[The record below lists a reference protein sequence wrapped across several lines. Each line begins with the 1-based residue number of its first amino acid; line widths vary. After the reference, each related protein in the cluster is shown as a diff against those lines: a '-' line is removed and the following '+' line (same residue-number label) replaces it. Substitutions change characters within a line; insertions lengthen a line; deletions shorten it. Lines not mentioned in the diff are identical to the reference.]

1 VAVNLKLKS
10 HMAWQQDTSYGGY
23 SNYGNYGEGQ
33 YGVDSATLDM
43 FDDVQAE
50 TQPVVTGSAYSN
62 DSGHNSNTNSYYNP
76 GNAYPT
82 TDQRP
87 PSQQGQAYQ
96 RGPTPSNAYMAPS
109 SSDGQPGHQPT
120 MFNPNSATGGIENF
134 IGNPMVTGMA
144 MQYSQDIV
152 GRGGEE
158 IRKNL
163 DKYVS
168 IGQLKYYF
176 AVDTSYVA
184 KKIGVLLFPF
194 TRSDWAIKYNQDEPV
209 QPKYDLNAPDLYIPT
224 MAYATYVLLV
234 GYVLGLRNAFS
245 PDLLASTASS
255 TLVWLILE
263 IGIIYLTLTVM
274 SINTSLTKWDILSF
288 SSYKY
293 VGIIV
298 VLLTGL
304 LLQSYGYYISLIY
317 VSLALIWFLT
327 RTLKLRIEPE
337 VHGMQVHGK
346 RKLYIILMYAAL
358 QPLLIWWMTY
368 SLVPISTSVDMND
381 IPGSNSAAQMV
392 P

>member
-1 VAVNLKLKS
+1 MQVPPA
-10 HMAWQQDTSYGGY
+10 QQQHQQQQNASFAAIPGLGAAAQM
-23 SNYGNYGEGQ
+23 N
-33 YGVDSATLDM
+33 
-43 FDDVQAE
+43 
-50 TQPVVTGSAYSN
+50 PVM
-62 DSGHNSNTNSYYNP
+62 
-76 GNAYPT
+76 
-82 TDQRP
+82 TD
-87 PSQQGQAYQ
+87 
-96 RGPTPSNAYMAPS
+96 
-109 SSDGQPGHQPT
+109 
-120 MFNPNSATGGIENF
+120 
-134 IGNPMVTGMA
+134 MA
-144 MQYSQDIV
+144 MRYGQDMM
-152 GRGGEE
+152 GKGQEE
-158 IRKNL
+158 LKKNL

-176 AVDTSYVA
+176 AVDTTYVA
-184 KKIGVLLFPF
+184 KKLGVLLFPF

-234 GYVLGLRNAFS
+234 GYILGLRNAFS
-245 PDLLASTASS
+245 PDLLGITASS

-263 IGIIYLTLTVM
+263 FGLIHLTLFLM
-274 SINTSLTKWDILSF
+274 GINTSLTKWDILSF

-368 SLVPISTSVDMND
+368 SLVPISTSVNMND
-381 IPGSNSAAQMV
+381 IPGSAQMV

>member
-1 VAVNLKLKS
+1 
-10 HMAWQQDTSYGGY
+10 
-23 SNYGNYGEGQ
+23 
-33 YGVDSATLDM
+33 
-43 FDDVQAE
+43 
-50 TQPVVTGSAYSN
+50 
-62 DSGHNSNTNSYYNP
+62 
-76 GNAYPT
+76 
-82 TDQRP
+82 
-87 PSQQGQAYQ
+87 
-96 RGPTPSNAYMAPS
+96 
-109 SSDGQPGHQPT
+109 
-120 MFNPNSATGGIENF
+120 
-134 IGNPMVTGMA
+134 MVSGMA
-144 MQYSQDIV
+144 MQYGQDMM
-152 GRGGEE
+152 GRGQEE
-158 IRKNL
+158 IKKNL

-234 GYVLGLRNAFS
+234 GYILGLRNAFS
-245 PDLLASTASS
+245 PDLLGITASS

-263 IGIIYLTLTVM
+263 FGLIHLTLFLM
-274 SINTSLTKWDILSF
+274 GINTSLTKWDILSF

-337 VHGMQVHGK
+337 VRSTILYKNLQILHFFSQKVHGMQVHGK

-368 SLVPISTSVDMND
+368 SLVPISTSVNMND
-381 IPGSNSAAQMV
+381 IPGSAQMV

>member
-1 VAVNLKLKS
+1 MHTQRRINAHHLNRVK
-10 HMAWQQDTSYGGY
+10 HTS
-23 SNYGNYGEGQ
+23 EGTK
-33 YGVDSATLDM
+33 TLSPNNIVFM
-43 FDDVQAE
+43 SLIFF
-50 TQPVVTGSAYSN
+50 S
-62 DSGHNSNTNSYYNP
+62 
-76 GNAYPT
+76 
-82 TDQRP
+82 
-87 PSQQGQAYQ
+87 
-96 RGPTPSNAYMAPS
+96 PTPSNAYMAPS

-337 VHGMQVHGK
+337 V
-346 RKLYIILMYAAL
+346 RKTETKKT
-358 QPLLIWWMTY
+358 P
-368 SLVPISTSVDMND
+368 
-381 IPGSNSAAQMV
+381 SNT
-392 P
+392 

>member
-1 VAVNLKLKS
+1 
-10 HMAWQQDTSYGGY
+10 MAWQQDTSYGGY

-50 TQPVVTGSAYSN
+50 TQPVVTGSAYSS
-62 DSGHNSNTNSYYNP
+62 DSGHNSYYNP
-76 GNAYPT
+76 VNAYPASS

-87 PSQQGQAYQ
+87 PSQQAQAYQ
-96 RGPTPSNAYMAPS
+96 RGPTPSNAYVAPS
-109 SSDGQPGHQPT
+109 SSDGQPGQPT
-120 MFNPNSATGGIENF
+120 IFNPNSATGGLENL
-134 IGNPMVTGMA
+134 IGNPMVSGMA
-144 MQYSQDIV
+144 MQYGQDMM
-152 GRGGEE
+152 GRGQEE
-158 IRKNL
+158 IKKNL

-234 GYVLGLRNAFS
+234 GYILGLRNAFS
-245 PDLLASTASS
+245 PDLLGITASS

-263 IGIIYLTLTVM
+263 FGLIHLTLFLM
-274 SINTSLTKWDILSF
+274 GINTSLTKWDILSF

-368 SLVPISTSVDMND
+368 SLVPISTSVNMND
-381 IPGSNSAAQMV
+381 IPGSAQMV

>member
-1 VAVNLKLKS
+1 
-10 HMAWQQDTSYGGY
+10 
-23 SNYGNYGEGQ
+23 
-33 YGVDSATLDM
+33 
-43 FDDVQAE
+43 
-50 TQPVVTGSAYSN
+50 
-62 DSGHNSNTNSYYNP
+62 
-76 GNAYPT
+76 
-82 TDQRP
+82 
-87 PSQQGQAYQ
+87 
-96 RGPTPSNAYMAPS
+96 MAPS

-337 VHGMQVHGK
+337 VRKIK
-346 RKLYIILMYAAL
+346 RKKTTSNTQEFHFRFMGCKFMANESCIL
-358 QPLLIWWMTY
+358 
-368 SLVPISTSVDMND
+368 SLCMQHCSLF
-381 IPGSNSAAQMV
+381 
-392 P
+392 

>member
-1 VAVNLKLKS
+1 
-10 HMAWQQDTSYGGY
+10 MAWQQDTSYGGY

-50 TQPVVTGSAYSN
+50 TQPVVTGSAYSS
-62 DSGHNSNTNSYYNP
+62 DSGHNSYYNP
-76 GNAYPT
+76 VNAYPASSS
-82 TDQRP
+82 DQRP
-87 PSQQGQAYQ
+87 PSQQAQAYQ
-96 RGPTPSNAYMAPS
+96 RGPTPSNAYVAPS
-109 SSDGQPGHQPT
+109 SSDGQPGQPT
-120 MFNPNSATGGIENF
+120 IFNPNSATGGLENL
-134 IGNPMVTGMA
+134 IGNPMVSGMA
-144 MQYSQDIV
+144 MQYGQDMM
-152 GRGGEE
+152 GRGQEE
-158 IRKNL
+158 IKKNL

-234 GYVLGLRNAFS
+234 GYILGLRNAFS
-245 PDLLASTASS
+245 PDLLGITASS

-263 IGIIYLTLTVM
+263 FGLIHLTLFLM
-274 SINTSLTKWDILSF
+274 GINTSLTKWDILSF

-368 SLVPISTSVDMND
+368 SLVPISTSVNMND
-381 IPGSNSAAQMV
+381 IPGSAQMV

>member
-1 VAVNLKLKS
+1 
-10 HMAWQQDTSYGGY
+10 
-23 SNYGNYGEGQ
+23 
-33 YGVDSATLDM
+33 
-43 FDDVQAE
+43 
-50 TQPVVTGSAYSN
+50 
-62 DSGHNSNTNSYYNP
+62 
-76 GNAYPT
+76 
-82 TDQRP
+82 
-87 PSQQGQAYQ
+87 
-96 RGPTPSNAYMAPS
+96 MAPS

-337 VHGMQVHGK
+337 VRKIKRKKNSLKHIKIPFQVHGMQVHGK

-381 IPGSNSAAQMV
+381 IPGSNSASAAQMV

>member
-1 VAVNLKLKS
+1 MSLIFFS
-10 HMAWQQDTSYGGY
+10 
-23 SNYGNYGEGQ
+23 
-33 YGVDSATLDM
+33 
-43 FDDVQAE
+43 
-50 TQPVVTGSAYSN
+50 
-62 DSGHNSNTNSYYNP
+62 
-76 GNAYPT
+76 
-82 TDQRP
+82 
-87 PSQQGQAYQ
+87 
-96 RGPTPSNAYMAPS
+96 PTPSNAYMAPS

-337 VHGMQVHGK
+337 V
-346 RKLYIILMYAAL
+346 RKTETKKT
-358 QPLLIWWMTY
+358 P
-368 SLVPISTSVDMND
+368 
-381 IPGSNSAAQMV
+381 SNT
-392 P
+392 

>member
-1 VAVNLKLKS
+1 
-10 HMAWQQDTSYGGY
+10 
-23 SNYGNYGEGQ
+23 
-33 YGVDSATLDM
+33 
-43 FDDVQAE
+43 
-50 TQPVVTGSAYSN
+50 
-62 DSGHNSNTNSYYNP
+62 
-76 GNAYPT
+76 
-82 TDQRP
+82 
-87 PSQQGQAYQ
+87 
-96 RGPTPSNAYMAPS
+96 MAPS

-337 VHGMQVHGK
+337 VRKIKRKKNNLKHIKIPFQVHGMQVHGK

-381 IPGSNSAAQMV
+381 IPGSNSASAAQMV

>member
-1 VAVNLKLKS
+1 MAVNLKLQS

-50 TQPVVTGSAYSN
+50 TQPVVTGSAI

-381 IPGSNSAAQMV
+381 IPGSNSASAAQMV

>member
-1 VAVNLKLKS
+1 
-10 HMAWQQDTSYGGY
+10 MAWQQDTSYGGY

-50 TQPVVTGSAYSN
+50 TQPVVTGSAYSS
-62 DSGHNSNTNSYYNP
+62 DSGHNSYYNP
-76 GNAYPT
+76 VNAYPAST

-87 PSQQGQAYQ
+87 PSQQAQAYQ
-96 RGPTPSNAYMAPS
+96 RGPTPSNAYVAPS
-109 SSDGQPGHQPT
+109 SSDGQPGQPT
-120 MFNPNSATGGIENF
+120 IFNPNSATGGLENL
-134 IGNPMVTGMA
+134 IGNPMVSGMA
-144 MQYSQDIV
+144 MQYGQDMM
-152 GRGGEE
+152 GRGQEE
-158 IRKNL
+158 IKKNL

-234 GYVLGLRNAFS
+234 GYILGLRNAFS
-245 PDLLASTASS
+245 PDLLGITASS

-263 IGIIYLTLTVM
+263 FGLIHLTLFLM
-274 SINTSLTKWDILSF
+274 GINTSLTKWDILSF

-368 SLVPISTSVDMND
+368 SLVPISTSVNMND
-381 IPGSNSAAQMV
+381 IPGSAQMV

>member
-1 VAVNLKLKS
+1 
-10 HMAWQQDTSYGGY
+10 
-23 SNYGNYGEGQ
+23 
-33 YGVDSATLDM
+33 
-43 FDDVQAE
+43 
-50 TQPVVTGSAYSN
+50 
-62 DSGHNSNTNSYYNP
+62 
-76 GNAYPT
+76 
-82 TDQRP
+82 
-87 PSQQGQAYQ
+87 
-96 RGPTPSNAYMAPS
+96 MAPS

-337 VHGMQVHGK
+337 VRKIKRKKKNNLKHIKIPFQVHGMQVHGK

-381 IPGSNSAAQMV
+381 IPGSNSASAAQMV

>member
-1 VAVNLKLKS
+1 
-10 HMAWQQDTSYGGY
+10 MAWQQDTSYGGY

-50 TQPVVTGSAYSN
+50 TQPVVTGSAYSS
-62 DSGHNSNTNSYYNP
+62 DSGHNSYYNP
-76 GNAYPT
+76 VNAYPAST

-87 PSQQGQAYQ
+87 PSQQAQAYQ
-96 RGPTPSNAYMAPS
+96 RGPTPSNAYVGPS
-109 SSDGQPGHQPT
+109 SSDGQPGQPT
-120 MFNPNSATGGIENF
+120 IFNPNSATGGLENL
-134 IGNPMVTGMA
+134 IGNPMVSGMA
-144 MQYSQDIV
+144 MQYGQDMM
-152 GRGGEE
+152 GRGQEE
-158 IRKNL
+158 IKKNL

-184 KKIGVLLFPF
+184 KKIGLLLFPF

-234 GYVLGLRNAFS
+234 GYILGLRNAFS
-245 PDLLASTASS
+245 PDLLGITASS

-263 IGIIYLTLTVM
+263 FGLIHLTLFLM
-274 SINTSLTKWDILSF
+274 GINTSLTKWDILSF

-368 SLVPISTSVDMND
+368 SLVPISTSVNMND
-381 IPGSNSAAQMV
+381 IPGSAQMV

>member
-1 VAVNLKLKS
+1 
-10 HMAWQQDTSYGGY
+10 
-23 SNYGNYGEGQ
+23 
-33 YGVDSATLDM
+33 
-43 FDDVQAE
+43 
-50 TQPVVTGSAYSN
+50 
-62 DSGHNSNTNSYYNP
+62 
-76 GNAYPT
+76 
-82 TDQRP
+82 
-87 PSQQGQAYQ
+87 
-96 RGPTPSNAYMAPS
+96 
-109 SSDGQPGHQPT
+109 
-120 MFNPNSATGGIENF
+120 MFNPGSAAGIENF

-144 MQYSQDIV
+144 MQYGQDFM

-158 IRKNL
+158 IKKNL

-184 KKIGVLLFPF
+184 KKLGVLLFPF

-209 QPKYDLNAPDLYIPT
+209 QPKYDVNAPDLYIPT

-234 GYVLGLRNAFS
+234 GYILGLRNAFS

-263 IGIIYLTLTVM
+263 IGLIYLTLTIM

-304 LLQSYGYYISLIY
+304 LLQTKGYYLSLIY
-317 VSLALIWFLT
+317 ISAALMFFLL

-337 VHGMQVHGK
+337 VK
-346 RKLYIILMYAAL
+346 YIICRR
-358 QPLLIWWMTY
+358 
-368 SLVPISTSVDMND
+368 
-381 IPGSNSAAQMV
+381 
-392 P
+392 

>member
-1 VAVNLKLKS
+1 MSLFFFFS
-10 HMAWQQDTSYGGY
+10 
-23 SNYGNYGEGQ
+23 
-33 YGVDSATLDM
+33 
-43 FDDVQAE
+43 
-50 TQPVVTGSAYSN
+50 
-62 DSGHNSNTNSYYNP
+62 
-76 GNAYPT
+76 
-82 TDQRP
+82 
-87 PSQQGQAYQ
+87 
-96 RGPTPSNAYMAPS
+96 PTPSNAYMAPS

-337 VHGMQVHGK
+337 VRKIKRKKNNLKHIRIPFQVHGMQVHGK

-381 IPGSNSAAQMV
+381 IPGSNSASAAQMV

>member
-1 VAVNLKLKS
+1 
-10 HMAWQQDTSYGGY
+10 MAWQQDTSYGGY

-50 TQPVVTGSAYSN
+50 TQPVVTGSAYSS
-62 DSGHNSNTNSYYNP
+62 DSGHNSYYNP
-76 GNAYPT
+76 VNAYPAS

-87 PSQQGQAYQ
+87 PSQQAQAYQ
-96 RGPTPSNAYMAPS
+96 RGPTPSNAYVGPS
-109 SSDGQPGHQPT
+109 SSDGQPGQPT
-120 MFNPNSATGGIENF
+120 IFNPNSATGGLENL
-134 IGNPMVTGMA
+134 IGNPMVSGMA
-144 MQYSQDIV
+144 MQYGQDMM
-152 GRGGEE
+152 GRGQEE
-158 IRKNL
+158 IKKNL

-234 GYVLGLRNAFS
+234 GYILGLRNAFS
-245 PDLLASTASS
+245 PDLLGITASS

-263 IGIIYLTLTVM
+263 FGLIHLTLFLM
-274 SINTSLTKWDILSF
+274 GINTSLTKWDILSF

-368 SLVPISTSVDMND
+368 SLVPISTSVNMND
-381 IPGSNSAAQMV
+381 IPGSAQMV

>member
-1 VAVNLKLKS
+1 
-10 HMAWQQDTSYGGY
+10 
-23 SNYGNYGEGQ
+23 
-33 YGVDSATLDM
+33 
-43 FDDVQAE
+43 
-50 TQPVVTGSAYSN
+50 
-62 DSGHNSNTNSYYNP
+62 
-76 GNAYPT
+76 
-82 TDQRP
+82 
-87 PSQQGQAYQ
+87 
-96 RGPTPSNAYMAPS
+96 MAPS

-337 VHGMQVHGK
+337 VRKTK
-346 RKLYIILMYAAL
+346 RKKTPQTHKNSISGSWDASSRQTKAVYYPYVCSTAA
-358 QPLLIWWMTY
+358 
-368 SLVPISTSVDMND
+368 SFDLVDD
-381 IPGSNSAAQMV
+381 LFFGSNFNLSRHE
-392 P
+392 

>member
-1 VAVNLKLKS
+1 
-10 HMAWQQDTSYGGY
+10 
-23 SNYGNYGEGQ
+23 
-33 YGVDSATLDM
+33 
-43 FDDVQAE
+43 
-50 TQPVVTGSAYSN
+50 
-62 DSGHNSNTNSYYNP
+62 
-76 GNAYPT
+76 
-82 TDQRP
+82 
-87 PSQQGQAYQ
+87 
-96 RGPTPSNAYMAPS
+96 MAPS

-337 VHGMQVHGK
+337 VRKTK
-346 RKLYIILMYAAL
+346 RKKNPQTHKNSISGSWDASSRQTKAVYYSYVCSTAA
-358 QPLLIWWMTY
+358 
-368 SLVPISTSVDMND
+368 SFDLVDD
-381 IPGSNSAAQMV
+381 LFFGSNFNLSRHE
-392 P
+392 

>member
-1 VAVNLKLKS
+1 
-10 HMAWQQDTSYGGY
+10 
-23 SNYGNYGEGQ
+23 
-33 YGVDSATLDM
+33 
-43 FDDVQAE
+43 
-50 TQPVVTGSAYSN
+50 
-62 DSGHNSNTNSYYNP
+62 
-76 GNAYPT
+76 
-82 TDQRP
+82 
-87 PSQQGQAYQ
+87 
-96 RGPTPSNAYMAPS
+96 MAPS

-224 MAYATYVLLV
+224 MAYASYVLLV

-337 VHGMQVHGK
+337 VRKTK
-346 RKLYIILMYAAL
+346 RKKKPQTHKNSISGSWDASSRQTKAVYYSYVCSTAA
-358 QPLLIWWMTY
+358 
-368 SLVPISTSVDMND
+368 SFDLVDD
-381 IPGSNSAAQMV
+381 LFFGSNFNLSRHE
-392 P
+392 

>member
-1 VAVNLKLKS
+1 MNFFFS
-10 HMAWQQDTSYGGY
+10 
-23 SNYGNYGEGQ
+23 
-33 YGVDSATLDM
+33 
-43 FDDVQAE
+43 
-50 TQPVVTGSAYSN
+50 
-62 DSGHNSNTNSYYNP
+62 
-76 GNAYPT
+76 
-82 TDQRP
+82 
-87 PSQQGQAYQ
+87 
-96 RGPTPSNAYMAPS
+96 PTPSNAYVAPS
-109 SSDGQPGHQPT
+109 SSDGQPGQPT
-120 MFNPNSATGGIENF
+120 IFNPNSATGGLENLL
-134 IGNPMVTGMA
+134 GNPMVSGMA
-144 MQYSQDIV
+144 MQYGQDMM
-152 GRGGEE
+152 GRGQEE
-158 IRKNL
+158 IKKNL

-234 GYVLGLRNAFS
+234 GYILGLRNAFS
-245 PDLLASTASS
+245 PDLLGITASS

-263 IGIIYLTLTVM
+263 FGLIHLTLFLM
-274 SINTSLTKWDILSF
+274 GINTSLTKWDILSF

-337 VHGMQVHGK
+337 VRKTILYKNLQILHFFSQKVHGMQVHGK

-368 SLVPISTSVDMND
+368 SLVPISTSVDLND
-381 IPGSNSAAQMV
+381 IPGSAQMV

>member
-1 VAVNLKLKS
+1 
-10 HMAWQQDTSYGGY
+10 MAWQQDTSYGGY

-50 TQPVVTGSAYSN
+50 TQPVVTGSAYSS
-62 DSGHNSNTNSYYNP
+62 DSGHNSYYNP
-76 GNAYPT
+76 VNAYPAS

-87 PSQQGQAYQ
+87 PSQQAQAYQ
-96 RGPTPSNAYMAPS
+96 RGPTPSNAYVGQS
-109 SSDGQPGHQPT
+109 SSDGQPGQPT
-120 MFNPNSATGGIENF
+120 IFNPNSATGGLENL
-134 IGNPMVTGMA
+134 IGNPMVSGMA
-144 MQYSQDIV
+144 MQYGQDMM
-152 GRGGEE
+152 GRGQEE
-158 IRKNL
+158 IKKNL

-184 KKIGVLLFPF
+184 KKIGLLLFPF

-234 GYVLGLRNAFS
+234 GYILGLRNAFS
-245 PDLLASTASS
+245 PDLLGITASS

-263 IGIIYLTLTVM
+263 FGLIHLTLFLM
-274 SINTSLTKWDILSF
+274 GINTSLTKWDILSF

-368 SLVPISTSVDMND
+368 SLVPISTSVNMND
-381 IPGSNSAAQMV
+381 IPGSAQMV

>member
-1 VAVNLKLKS
+1 MSLIFFFS
-10 HMAWQQDTSYGGY
+10 
-23 SNYGNYGEGQ
+23 
-33 YGVDSATLDM
+33 
-43 FDDVQAE
+43 
-50 TQPVVTGSAYSN
+50 
-62 DSGHNSNTNSYYNP
+62 
-76 GNAYPT
+76 
-82 TDQRP
+82 
-87 PSQQGQAYQ
+87 
-96 RGPTPSNAYMAPS
+96 PTPSNAYMAPS

-381 IPGSNSAAQMV
+381 IPGSNSASAAQMV

>member
-1 VAVNLKLKS
+1 
-10 HMAWQQDTSYGGY
+10 
-23 SNYGNYGEGQ
+23 
-33 YGVDSATLDM
+33 
-43 FDDVQAE
+43 
-50 TQPVVTGSAYSN
+50 
-62 DSGHNSNTNSYYNP
+62 
-76 GNAYPT
+76 
-82 TDQRP
+82 
-87 PSQQGQAYQ
+87 
-96 RGPTPSNAYMAPS
+96 
-109 SSDGQPGHQPT
+109 
-120 MFNPNSATGGIENF
+120 
-134 IGNPMVTGMA
+134 MVTGMA

-209 QPKYDLNAPDLYIPT
+209 QPKYDVNAPDLYIPT

-234 GYVLGLRNAFS
+234 GYILGLRNAFS
-245 PDLLASTASS
+245 PDSLGMTASS
-255 TLVWLILE
+255 ALVWLILE
-263 IGIIYLTLTVM
+263 IGIIYLTLTIM
-274 SINTSLTKWDILSF
+274 SINTSLSKWDILSF

-293 VGIIV
+293 VGIIA
-298 VLLTGL
+298 VLISGL
-304 LLQSYGYYISLIY
+304 LLNTKGYYLGLVY
-317 VSLALIWFLT
+317 VSVAFIFFLL

-346 RKLYIILMYAAL
+346 RKLYIILLYAIL
-358 QPLLIWWMTY
+358 QPILIYWMTY
-368 SLVPISTSVDMND
+368 SLVPLTSSIEMND
-381 IPGSNSAAQMV
+381 IPGSAQMV

>member
-1 VAVNLKLKS
+1 
-10 HMAWQQDTSYGGY
+10 
-23 SNYGNYGEGQ
+23 
-33 YGVDSATLDM
+33 
-43 FDDVQAE
+43 
-50 TQPVVTGSAYSN
+50 
-62 DSGHNSNTNSYYNP
+62 
-76 GNAYPT
+76 
-82 TDQRP
+82 
-87 PSQQGQAYQ
+87 
-96 RGPTPSNAYMAPS
+96 MAPS

-224 MAYATYVLLV
+224 MAYASYVLLV

-327 RTLKLRIEPE
+327 RTLKLRIAPE
-337 VHGMQVHGK
+337 VRKTKREKTLKHTKIPFQVHGMQVHGK

-381 IPGSNSAAQMV
+381 IPGSNSASAAQMV